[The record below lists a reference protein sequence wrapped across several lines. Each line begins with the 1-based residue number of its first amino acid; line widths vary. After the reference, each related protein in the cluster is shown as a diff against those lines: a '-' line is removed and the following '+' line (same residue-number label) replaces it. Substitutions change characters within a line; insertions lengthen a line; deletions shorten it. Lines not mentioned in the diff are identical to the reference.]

1 MSIGRSPDPRPRIN
15 IDERGFLYYGRER
28 LPLKLV
34 DGDRLEFAVKHPANR
49 ETYGRHITVS
59 LAEVVGL
66 ALAELK
72 AEALMVMS
80 TVEGQDV

>member
-1 MSIGRSPDPRPRIN
+1 MAIGRSPDPRPRIN

-49 ETYGRHITVS
+49 ETYGRHVTVP

-66 ALAELK
+66 ALEKLRREVAEIGGKLN
-72 AEALMVMS
+72 
-80 TVEGQDV
+80 G